1 MDRFP
6 TGILAGPLAGR
17 GRLEQLSIRHLS
29 LFQLGQFCGETPNV
43 IVPVVFLK
51 TDLQKVGQLAQLVL
65 KDPSDLLCQHLPAI
79 VAKILPRLSEAKL
92 QRADVPVTLNRFA
105 QTKYQEIQ
113 QVLMDRNRISLA
125 LKNGL
130 LELLTRLLFTVHDFN
145 VSGQLFGPE
154 TVLYRILPL

>member
-1 MDRFP
+1 M
-6 TGILAGPLAGR
+6 
-17 GRLEQLSIRHLS
+17 
-29 LFQLGQFCGETPNV
+29 
-43 IVPVVFLK
+43 PVVFLK